1 MNGFLLCY
9 TQVPEDIQSKIEN
22 IRNVSVFKGIAE
34 FHQVVIKDDQVE
46 KLPFNMKVN
55 IIAIYTLSAVRNMI
69 Q

>member
-9 TQVPEDIQSKIEN
+9 TQVPEDIESKIEN
-22 IRNVSVFKGIAE
+22 ISNVSVFKGIAE